1 MEKLY
6 LLTGICANIG
16 ILYGIYRLDRAI
28 RIMDCVDSGHYLK
41 ELDGSK
47 IQNVLEDD
55 MKEDTHIEEDKEEKR
70 EEKREEEEEEKREEE
85 EDERRGSEDS
95 REGRIEERLRRMSD
109 ESDDG
114 VGVWAK
120 YISFGVK

>member
-47 IQNVLEDD
+47 MQNVLEDD
-55 MKEDTHIEEDKEEKR
+55 MKEDTHIEEDK
-70 EEKREEEEEEKREEE
+70 EEKREEE